1 MTKHSCL
8 SGKKTPDNTGLY
20 HKMGCPLL
28 LVMLLLAGFSTSTQA
43 EPDGGI
49 TPRIIGGTTANP
61 GDHPWAVALLRTSI
75 STGFGA
81 QFCGGTLIA
90 SRWVLT
96 AAHCV
101 ENLSSASEIEVAIGI
116 NNLDNI
122 NNADRQTVSNIF
134 IHPSY
139 NTISLNNDIALLE
152 LATPS
157 NNAVL
162 AIADNN
168 FTDNIATAELMTI
181 IGWGSVKATSPF
193 VFPSLLQETQIP
205 RFDFAAC
212 NTVYSNLLT
221 NNMICAGF
229 AAGGKDT
236 CQGDSG
242 GPILYFNTSND
253 TYYQTGVTSFG
264 DGCAAANKPG
274 VYARTANYLDWINAT
289 TSVIAL
295 AKQHQFGYH
304 GVGHSTST
312 TLTLYNYSGENITVS
327 AINLDDSTN
336 FTLPSQDCTGTIT
349 NNDSCSI
356 TLQFQATNASTHQAT
371 LSVDFGTGNPTL
383 TTAISGIGLATIN
396 ATDLDETPARP
407 WYSESAASWLSAN
420 ISNSTGGTAMR
431 SGNISDSQN
440 TVLLAYFTG
449 PDTLDFRW
457 KASTEQGPDLL
468 KLYIN
473 GVLSDSISGNQDWQQ
488 RNIPLSA
495 GEHRVAWIYE
505 KNRTVSQFQD
515 TVWLDSINTPFVNN
529 PGNGGSVGD
538 EEGGGKLSGLFLLL
552 LIVMLVLRKN
562 LYRRQKISSDNKPYM
577 ADA

>member
-1 MTKHSCL
+1 M
-8 SGKKTPDNTGLY
+8 PDNTRLY
-20 HKMGCPLL
+20 PKLGFSLFLMA
-28 LVMLLLAGFSTSTQA
+28 LLLAGFSASTQA
-43 EPDGGI
+43 EPDGSI
-49 TPRIIGGTTANP
+49 TPRIIGGTNANP
-61 GDHPWAVALLRTSI
+61 GDHPWAVALLRARIPDS
-75 STGFGA
+75 FNA

-101 ENLSSASEIEVAIGI
+101 KDLSSASEVEVAIGI
-116 NNLDNI
+116 NNLNNI
-122 NNADRQTVSNIF
+122 STTDRQTVGNIF
-134 IHPSY
+134 LHPAY
-139 NTISLNNDIALLE
+139 NSTSLNNDIALLE
-152 LATPS
+152 LVTASDNT
-157 NNAVL
+157 VL
-162 AIADNN
+162 NIADNN
-168 FTDNIATAELMTI
+168 ATNNIATNELMTI
-181 IGWGSVKATSPF
+181 IGWGSVTAAEPF
-193 VFPSLLQETQIP
+193 AFPVLLQEVQIP

-212 NTVYSNLLT
+212 NRIYSNSLT
-221 NNMICAGF
+221 SNMICAGF
-229 AAGGKDT
+229 PTGGKDT

-264 DGCAAANKPG
+264 AGCAVANKPG
-274 VYARTANYLDWINAT
+274 VYTRTANYIDWINAT

-295 AKQHQFGYH
+295 ANQHQFGYH
-304 GVGHSTST
+304 GINRSTSA
-312 TLTLYNYSGENITVS
+312 TLTLYNYSDAAITVS
-327 AINLDDSTN
+327 AVNLDNPTN
-336 FTLPSQDCTGTIT
+336 FTLLSQNCTDTIIA
-349 NNDSCSI
+349 NDESCSI
-356 TLQFQATNASTHQAT
+356 TLQFEASNAGTQLAT

-383 TTAISGIGLATIN
+383 NTAISGIGLPSIN

-407 WYSESAASWLSAN
+407 WYSESAASWFSASM
-420 ISNSTGGTAMR
+420 SNSTGGTAMR

-457 KASTEQGPDLL
+457 KASTEQGSDLL

-495 GEHRVAWIYE
+495 GEHQVAWIYE

-529 PGNGGSVGD
+529 PGD
-538 EEGGGKLSGLFLLL
+538 DAEGGAGKFSGFFLLL
-552 LIVMLVLRKN
+552 LAVMFALRKN
-562 LYRRQKISSDNKPYM
+562 LYRRQAISSNNKPYM
-577 ADA
+577 ADT